1 MNCTRPSVA
10 MVDSAVRER
19 DGMSKQT
26 DYQNGRMDGLLLAL
40 KIVRDGGVEALEKEC
55 QLRGAWK
62 IHTNLAMKE
71 LDKATEPMKDIL
83 YDTIL
88 IASLSA
94 LHDTFGFGQIRC
106 QRYVRNLDKFYQ
118 YLHHGWIYWYD
129 VIEEL
134 KERLRLS
141 LEFSKLNPD
150 TTGRTYAHP
159 EPEDV
164 YTEQDLVAPEYWKGI
179 LKELNYSEIKDGKEY
194 FILDENGKPLMCY
207 QTKYDQIGV
216 YDALT
221 GIAIVKGLRD

>member
-40 KIVRDGGVEALEKEC
+40 KIVKDGGVEALEKEC

-94 LHDTFGFGQIRC
+94 LHDTFGFGRIRC
-106 QRYVRNLDKFYQ
+106 QRYMDSFHKLIQ
-118 YLHHGWIYWYD
+118 YLKNGWLYWYD
-129 VIEEL
+129 LIEEL
-134 KERLRLS
+134 KERLNLE
-141 LEFSKLNPD
+141 LEFPELTSD
-150 TTGRTYAHP
+150 SMGRVYAYP

-164 YTEQDLVAPEYWKGI
+164 YMEQDLVVPEYWKGI
-179 LKELNYSEIKDGKEY
+179 LKELNYSEIKDGKEW